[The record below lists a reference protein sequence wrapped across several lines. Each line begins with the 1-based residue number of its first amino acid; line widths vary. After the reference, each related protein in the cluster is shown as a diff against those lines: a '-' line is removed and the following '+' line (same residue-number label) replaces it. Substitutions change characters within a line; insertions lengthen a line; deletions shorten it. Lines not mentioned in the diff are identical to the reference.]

1 MTHIPLAKPSMLN
14 FELIASIAPNMHT
27 RKMLGMF
34 AVLAG
39 MLLLQQTCA
48 TGDQPT
54 ETVWN
59 PVPLNAPI
67 VEDSE
72 ATYGLE
78 DLLLRA
84 ERSVVK
90 LYGAGGIRG
99 LESYQSGVLI
109 GDGSLILTSWT
120 TVLDVDKVRVVT
132 FDGRRLDAEVLGV
145 DPECELALLKV
156 PNPGLPAFDL
166 KSNNKATP
174 GQRVFA
180 ITNLFGIAAGNEAC
194 SSQKGVV
201 MAISML
207 RASLAGKQTVYQG
220 PIIMT
225 DAMTN
230 NPGASGGA
238 LIDLRGNLIGLIGK
252 ELRDEQNGIWINY
265 ALPIDVV
272 KGSMERILTGQTRSA
287 SANTKTVENHH
298 DYKTIGISM
307 VPNVLPKTP
316 AFIDR
321 VQSDTPASRAG
332 LMPNDLVLLVSE
344 QRVDSQKSLEKILL
358 TIDRNDSFQMLVQRN
373 NELVR
378 IQIRP

>member
-1 MTHIPLAKPSMLN
+1 MTHLPIAKPTMLN
-14 FELIASIAPNMHT
+14 IAPIAFIAPNMHT
-27 RKMLGMF
+27 RKMLRML

-39 MLLLQQTCA
+39 MLLLQQTRA

-54 ETVWN
+54 ETAWN
-59 PVPLNAPI
+59 PVPFNAPI
-67 VEDSE
+67 VQDSE
-72 ATYGLE
+72 APYGLE
-78 DLLLRA
+78 DLVLRA

-166 KSNNKATP
+166 KANNKATP

-298 DYKTIGISM
+298 DFKTIGISM

-358 TIDRNDSFQMLVQRN
+358 TIDRNDSFPMLVQRN
-373 NELVR
+373 N
-378 IQIRP
+378 

>member
-1 MTHIPLAKPSMLN
+1 MASSMNRMSMQKMLSMLA
-14 FELIASIAPNMHT
+14 L
-27 RKMLGMF
+27 
-34 AVLAG
+34 LAG
-39 MLLLQQTCA
+39 LLLFHHSRSLA
-48 TGDQPT
+48 DQPT
-54 ETVWN
+54 AAPWDSTN
-59 PVPLNAPI
+59 SNAPI
-67 VEDSE
+67 SE
-72 ATYGLE
+72 ESQATGGLE

-132 FDGRRLDAEVLGV
+132 FDGRRLDAEVVGV

-156 PNPGLPAFDL
+156 PNPGLPAFAL
-166 KSNNKATP
+166 QASNKVTP

-207 RASLAGKQTVYQG
+207 RASLAGKQTLYQG
-220 PIIMT
+220 PIIIT

-252 ELRDEQNGIWINY
+252 ELRDEQNGIWVNY
-265 ALPIDVV
+265 ALPTDVV

-287 SANTKTVENHH
+287 SASTKTVENHH

-332 LMPNDLVLLVSE
+332 LMPNDLVLLVNE
-344 QRVDSQKSLEKILL
+344 QRVDSQKGLEKILS
-358 TIDRNDSFQMLVQRN
+358 TIERNDSFPMLVQRT

>member
-1 MTHIPLAKPSMLN
+1 MTHLPIAKPTMLN
-14 FELIASIAPNMHT
+14 IAPIAFIAPNMHT
-27 RKMLGMF
+27 RKMLRML

-39 MLLLQQTCA
+39 MLLLQQTRA

-54 ETVWN
+54 ETAWN
-59 PVPLNAPI
+59 PVPFNAPI
-67 VEDSE
+67 VQDSE
-72 ATYGLE
+72 ATYRLE

-166 KSNNKATP
+166 KANNKATP

-358 TIDRNDSFQMLVQRN
+358 TIDRNDSFPMLVQRN